1 MAKKTKCY
9 LVRLSEFRRISPKCF
24 KAVDFS
30 GHEELIPAS
39 QFFGYGDN
47 EKAGESVYL
56 SAWIL
61 ERKTLQYSEKTPVYL
76 TDDGQN
82 ECNVDADA
90 VVYVKHIP
98 KKLEPEIGVEADA
111 SLTR

>member
-1 MAKKTKCY
+1 MAWKTKCY
-9 LVRLSEFRRISPKCF
+9 LVRLQEFRRISPKCF

-30 GHEELIPAS
+30 GQEELIPDS

-47 EKAGESVYL
+47 DKSGESVYL
-56 SAWIL
+56 SEWIL
-61 ERKTLQYSEKTPVYL
+61 ERKKFQYSTKNPVYL

-82 ECNVDADA
+82 ECNVSANE
-90 VVYVKHIP
+90 VVYVKHVP
-98 KKLEPEIGVEADA
+98 KKLEPETGVEADA